1 MNHNSVKYF
10 LFSIFFTINLYSQN
24 IPKVP
29 ETITLDNMVLRINND
44 AKSTIQSEVD
54 ALHANDKYF
63 QIFIDRINIYFP
75 IIENVL
81 NDEGVP
87 DDFKYLAL
95 QESALIPDAVSSS
108 NAIGFWQFKLETAE
122 QYGLVIN
129 DNIDERKNI
138 VSSTRA
144 AARYI
149 KNSNFTFENWVF
161 SVLSYLLGLNG
172 AKSEVDSKLYGTK
185 RMSIDSNTHWYIIKF
200 LGYKIAFEN
209 YSNSKNYN
217 DKIKRPLNMTMN
229 INKIQKIIP
238 MPKLNH
244 VIKDLVKEYDQSIYL
259 HITRGVSDRDHDISI
274 ANEPTVFA
282 MSRPI
287 RKNNLYLGVKAITHD
302 DIRWQ
307 YCDIKAT
314 TLLSSVLLRHKAK
327 EEGSR
332 EAILVRDGFVTEGA
346 ASNIFIHLDDKI
358 YTPPKTNHVLP
369 GITRDLLIEILLDYK
384 IPLKEEAISVDMLS
398 SASEIWL
405 TSSTWEIVPV
415 VELNGNLVGEGNP
428 GPLWKEDNILY
439 LEFNRNYCN

>member
-1 MNHNSVKYF
+1 
-10 LFSIFFTINLYSQN
+10 
-24 IPKVP
+24 
-29 ETITLDNMVLRINND
+29 MVLRINND

-172 AKSEVDSKLYGTK
+172 AKAEVDSKLYGTK

-200 LGYKIAFEN
+200 LAHKIAFEN
-209 YSNSKNYN
+209 FIDNKSYDLNY
-217 DKIKRPLNMTMN
+217 
-229 INKIQKIIP
+229 
-238 MPKLNH
+238 
-244 VIKDLVKEYDQSIYL
+244 
-259 HITRGVSDRDHDISI
+259 
-274 ANEPTVFA
+274 
-282 MSRPI
+282 
-287 RKNNLYLGVKAITHD
+287 
-302 DIRWQ
+302 
-307 YCDIKAT
+307 
-314 TLLSSVLLRHKAK
+314 
-327 EEGSR
+327 
-332 EAILVRDGFVTEGA
+332 
-346 ASNIFIHLDDKI
+346 
-358 YTPPKTNHVLP
+358 
-369 GITRDLLIEILLDYK
+369 
-384 IPLKEEAISVDMLS
+384 
-398 SASEIWL
+398 
-405 TSSTWEIVPV
+405 
-415 VELNGNLVGEGNP
+415 
-428 GPLWKEDNILY
+428 
-439 LEFNRNYCN
+439 

>member
-200 LGYKIAFEN
+200 LAHKIAFEN
-209 YSNSKNYN
+209 FIDNKSYDLNY
-217 DKIKRPLNMTMN
+217 
-229 INKIQKIIP
+229 
-238 MPKLNH
+238 
-244 VIKDLVKEYDQSIYL
+244 SIYNNQNFNNL
-259 HITRGVSDRDHDISI
+259 DDLSRKLSVSKQELTSLNKWINSDRIPNDREY
-274 ANEPTVFA
+274 AFLLPE
-282 MSRPI
+282 
-287 RKNNLYLGVKAITHD
+287 RKENLLK
-302 DIRWQ
+302 
-307 YCDIKAT
+307 
-314 TLLSSVLLRHKAK
+314 
-327 EEGSR
+327 
-332 EAILVRDGFVTEGA
+332 
-346 ASNIFIHLDDKI
+346 KI
-358 YTPPKTNHVLP
+358 
-369 GITRDLLIEILLDYK
+369 
-384 IPLKEEAISVDMLS
+384 
-398 SASEIWL
+398 
-405 TSSTWEIVPV
+405 SSTISTK
-415 VELNGNLVGEGNP
+415 VESFMESNFKSSIDHLLTGRMRLNFLCH
-428 GPLWKEDNILY
+428 
-439 LEFNRNYCN
+439 F

>member
-1 MNHNSVKYF
+1 MSLVYLNGEFKPIEEASVNVLDRGFIFGDGIYEVIPVFNRKIFRFDEHMRRLETSLNKIYMKSPLSSKE
-10 LFSIFFTINLYSQN
+10 LFSIFEQLINSM
-24 IPKVP
+24 
-29 ETITLDNMVLRINND
+29 E
-44 AKSTIQSEVD
+44 
-54 ALHANDKYF
+54 
-63 QIFIDRINIYFP
+63 
-75 IIENVL
+75 
-81 NDEGVP
+81 
-87 DDFKYLAL
+87 
-95 QESALIPDAVSSS
+95 
-108 NAIGFWQFKLETAE
+108 
-122 QYGLVIN
+122 
-129 DNIDERKNI
+129 
-138 VSSTRA
+138 
-144 AARYI
+144 
-149 KNSNFTFENWVF
+149 
-161 SVLSYLLGLNG
+161 
-172 AKSEVDSKLYGTK
+172 
-185 RMSIDSNTHWYIIKF
+185 
-200 LGYKIAFEN
+200 
-209 YSNSKNYN
+209 
-217 DKIKRPLNMTMN
+217 
-229 INKIQKIIP
+229 
-238 MPKLNH
+238 
-244 VIKDLVKEYDQSIYL
+244 EYDQSIYL

-428 GPLWKEDNILY
+428 GPLWKEVNILY
-439 LEFNRNYCN
+439 QEFKRNYCN